1 MYTLRRWVEKGY
13 CHISQFLL
21 NNNKHSQNFNGL
33 QQYIYF
39 YTPRSTDWLGFWQ
52 LQLLRLPV
60 AFRSAL
66 PKVQTGT
73 YTKGLDI
80 LEFALHMQITVVK
93 ETPKS
98 HKLLF

>member
-1 MYTLRRWVEKGY
+1 MEKGN

-21 NNNKHSQNFNGL
+21 NNKHSQNFNGL
-33 QQYIYF
+33 QQHIYF

-80 LEFALHMQITVVK
+80 LELALHMQITVVK
-93 ETPKS
+93 ETKPNAPKS